1 MPDYAESDEW
11 KDVEPIPLDEGGPN
25 ALAAIAYPEE
35 YEEAMSYLR
44 AIMAKNEMS
53 DRALDLTEDIIHY
66 NPAHYTVWL
75 YRAKIVLALGKD
87 LRKELDWL
95 NAAAL
100 KNLKNYQIWHH
111 RQTIVDNLADPTGEQ
126 EFIARMLTKDSKNYH
141 VWSYRQWL
149 VGRFNLWDKGEI
161 EAVEALLRE
170 DVRNNSAWN
179 HRWFLVFGG
188 NSDNF
193 SEKKVLDRE
202 MDYAKAAIR
211 LAPQNQSP
219 WNYLRGL
226 VRHAKLPLS
235 TLKEVALQYASVDK
249 PDEISS
255 THALDLL
262 ADIYSEE
269 SSKEDA
275 AKALDLLAT
284 RYDPIRENYWNYR
297 KSLLDQPKVVA

>member
-1 MPDYAESDEW
+1 M
-11 KDVEPIPLDEGGPN
+11 
-25 ALAAIAYPEE
+25 
-35 YEEAMSYLR
+35 
-44 AIMAKNEMS
+44 
-53 DRALDLTEDIIHY
+53 
-66 NPAHYTVWL
+66 
-75 YRAKIVLALGKD
+75 LALGKD

-149 VGRFNLWDKGEI
+149 VGRFDLWDKGEI

-202 MDYAKAAIR
+202 MEYASHSFYMEAVHADFFLVTPKLPSSLLPKIRAHGTTFAASCAMPNCLSQHSRRSHCSMPRWISLMRSAQLTLWICLPTFIRKKAAR
-211 LAPQNQSP
+211 RMRP
-219 WNYLRGL
+219 
-226 VRHAKLPLS
+226 RHWICWPRAMTLS
-235 TLKEVALQYASVDK
+235 GRTTGTTGSR
-249 PDEISS
+249 S
-255 THALDLL
+255 
-262 ADIYSEE
+262 
-269 SSKEDA
+269 
-275 AKALDLLAT
+275 
-284 RYDPIRENYWNYR
+284 
-297 KSLLDQPKVVA
+297 